1 MPDFVP
7 EDRREHFITD
17 SDEFVQPDG
26 QDPLTL
32 EDCSAPGALN
42 RIPRDMPTIQG
53 TSRCFS
59 LETRAALSLRTRKAP
74 IGNVCRKL
82 PRRAGELACATALI
96 SPEPPSP
103 EVARRGSCLIR
114 TISSGAVV
122 RHSQFTRGSL

>member
-26 QDPLTL
+26 QNPLTL

-42 RIPRDMPTIQG
+42 RILRDMPTIQG
-53 TSRCFS
+53 TSRCFGI
-59 LETRAALSLRTRKAP
+59 ETLAALSLRTRMAP
-74 IGNVCRKL
+74 IANDCRKL
-82 PRRAGELACATALI
+82 LRRAGELACETAPI

-103 EVARRGSCLIR
+103 EMARCGWCLTR